1 MTTGHKILAEDR
13 EMARLRAERVATAPG
28 PANTCALE
36 ACKKLSLHMPAGKT
50 QAARASKKGTPKQ
63 TEKRERIL
71 AAARE
76 LLAPHML
83 ELPSVNAITERA
95 GIAKGTFYLY
105 FDTREEL
112 YIDLLAESYESVVE
126 LMLTELERAVGK
138 AKKKQVAAKLAG
150 GVKESALAMALSR
163 GYRSYADAHPQAIY
177 LSSIAVA
184 ILERNVSDEKALEFK
199 RQGADFMSRLIAG
212 VESYYAAAAVPAGQ
226 RLDQLEIARRLLLSF
241 TTGMTLWQTC
251 HPPANMARI
260 LKSNAELAVFRL
272 EFEDALDHALNLI
285 WA

>member
-1 MTTGHKILAEDR
+1 
-13 EMARLRAERVATAPG
+13 
-28 PANTCALE
+28 
-36 ACKKLSLHMPAGKT
+36 MPAGKT

-71 AAARE
+71 SAARE

-112 YIDLLAESYESVVE
+112 YVDLLAESYESVVE
-126 LMLTELERAVGK
+126 LMLAELERSAGK
-138 AKKKQVAAKLAG
+138 ARKKKPAARPVAG
-150 GVKESALAMALSR
+150 GVKERALAMALSR
-163 GYRSYADAHPQAIY
+163 GYCSFAEAHPQAIY

-199 RQGADFMSRLIAG
+199 RQGAAIMSRLTTG
-212 VESYYAAAAVPAGQ
+212 VQNYYATAAVPVGQ
-226 RLDQLEIARRLLLSF
+226 RLDQREIGRRLLLSL

-251 HPPANMARI
+251 HPPANIARI
-260 LKSNAELAVFRL
+260 LKNNADLAMFCL
-272 EFEDALDHALNLI
+272 NFGESLDHALNLI